1 MAYLMMHAQV
11 LKHFHKLPKKVQKK
25 VPELIEKFQNNP
37 WDTAIGLHGLK
48 ESMLDPKVRGADL
61 PDGYRAIVIAPEQG
75 DTFLLVHIDSHDR
88 AYAWAKNK
96 RFEVHGSTGAFQIF
110 DVQETTTALQDAVTP
125 TPTVHD
131 YPLQKLAD
139 DELFHA
145 GVPQL
150 LIPAVRQIKSD
161 QELEVLS
168 EYLPPECYEVLVG
181 VVAGLSLD
189 EALALALGTH
199 VEDEQTVTIVGPGD
213 FSGLTQRPNRDLV
226 VVEGEET
233 LKAMLEG
240 GSLEEWRIFL
250 HPQQR
255 KIVEWR
261 TNGAMSITGA
271 AGTGKTVAL
280 MHRAV
285 YLAKHL
291 KNPKE
296 RILLTTFTTN
306 LSVTI
311 KSYLRRLDP
320 IAAEQIEVTN
330 LNQLAR
336 TICSRSGWKGRIA
349 SPEELNDLW
358 DEVWADPTIV
368 NLPMSKAELQKEF
381 ELVIDANGV
390 DSEEDYLTTVRTG
403 RPRMGRKERREVWP
417 IFQAFRRLLLKRNLL
432 TFEGAIHQARFAVE
446 QGNFPPFRHVLAD
459 EVQDFSL
466 EALKLIAALSQ
477 VDQGLSDPLC
487 VAGDGHQRI
496 YRGKVPLNLAG
507 IYVKGRSRQLKVNYR
522 TSEQI
527 RLFAQSILESTV
539 IDDLDQG
546 QTTIVGDRSVF
557 TGPKPE
563 IMQCADEKEEAKRIA
578 SWAKEL
584 IQDGFASHEI
594 CVTPYK
600 PVIRTALEA
609 EGIPTFELKP
619 REEDPGPEEPGVR
632 LGTMKRIKGLEFR
645 AIAMACTNES
655 DAMNNLANAEL
666 LERCERYVAATR
678 ARERLLVCILLPK
691 HYRT

>member
-1 MAYLMMHAQV
+1 MAHLMMHAQV

-25 VPELIEKFQNNP
+25 VPELIEKFQINP

-48 ESMLDPKVRGADL
+48 ESMLDHKVRGADL

-88 AYAWAKNK
+88 SYAWAKNK
-96 RFEVHGSTGAFQIF
+96 RFEVHSSTGAFQIF
-110 DVQETTTALQDAVTP
+110 DVQETTEALHDAVTP
-125 TPTVHD
+125 TPTVDD
-131 YPLQKLAD
+131 YPLQNLAD
-139 DELFHA
+139 DDLFHA

-150 LIPAVRQIKSD
+150 LIPAVRHVKSD

-168 EYLPPECYEVLVG
+168 EYLPPECYEALVG
-181 VVAGLSLD
+181 LVAGLSLD
-189 EALALALGTH
+189 EALAQALGTD
-199 VEDEQTVTIVGPGD
+199 VEDEQPVTIVGPGD
-213 FSGLTQRPNRDLV
+213 FSQLTQRPNRDLL

-255 KIVEWR
+255 KIVEWQ
-261 TNGAMSITGA
+261 TNGSMSITGA

-291 KNPKE
+291 NNPKE

-320 IAAEQIEVTN
+320 IAAEHIEVTN
-330 LNQLAR
+330 LNQLAH

-358 DEVWADPTIV
+358 DEVWADPTIL

-390 DSEEDYLTTVRTG
+390 DSEEGYLTTVRTG
-403 RPRMGRKERREVWP
+403 RPRMGRKERREAWP
-417 IFQAFRRLLLKRNLL
+417 IFQAFRRLLLKQNLL

-446 QGNFPPFRHVLAD
+446 QSNFPPFRHVLAD

-477 VDQGLSDPLC
+477 VNQGLSDPLC

-527 RLFAQSILESTV
+527 RLFAQSILEGTV
-539 IDDLDQG
+539 IDDLDRG

-563 IMQCADEKEEAKRIA
+563 IVQCADEKEEAKRIA

-584 IQDGFASHEI
+584 IQDGFAFHEI

-600 PVIRTALEA
+600 PAIRTALEA
-609 EGIPTFELKP
+609 EGVPTFELKP

-645 AIAMACTNES
+645 AIAMGCSNES
-655 DAMNNLANAEL
+655 DAMNKLAEAEL
-666 LERCERYVAATR
+666 LQRCERYVAATR
-678 ARERLLVCILLPK
+678 ARERLLVCVNDSL
-691 HYRT
+691 